1 MSLILFAILFA
12 GVLQGGIL
20 CVLLLRKKDNR
31 MSNRILAMLVLVLVA
46 HLSLVAIDVRDLFV
60 RVPHLSRL
68 SWLLP
73 HLYGPLLLLLTQ
85 SIVVKGFRLRW
96 IHAAYFLPFLVYF
109 LLLSPY
115 YLSGAAEKIAYLS
128 DPAVVNRADFGI
140 YNHLTNYFHIGF
152 TSASLIIFY
161 HHRKALPDLFS
172 DPGRAGLVWLETFLW
187 GIWCI
192 MVFSWFCFISRRYE
206 WPWFSLL
213 YPNNFLLAVLMV
225 YWLSYR
231 HLLSPYR
238 WDQVMKPRDESLTS
252 FTEELL
258 VNNEAA
264 PAKYQKAAIPV
275 KEMEEIKGR
284 LLQWMEQQKP
294 YLEPALTI
302 DDLSA
307 QLNVKRHHLSQVINQ
322 EFSRNFFEFINGYR
336 IAAFKEMSVKPEN
349 QHMSIMGL
357 AYDCG
362 FNSKATFNQ
371 VFKKQEG
378 ITPSVFLRGAKAE
391 FRGKAS
397 LNSGF

>member
-1 MSLILFAILFA
+1 MSLIFFAILFA

-20 CVLLLRKKDNR
+20 CILLLWKKDNR
-31 MSNRILAMLVLVLVA
+31 LSNRILAMLVLVLVA

-68 SWLLP
+68 SWLIP

-96 IHAAYFLPFLVYF
+96 IHACYFLPFLVYL

-115 YLSGAAEKIAYLS
+115 YFSGAAEKIAYLS
-128 DPAVVNRADFGI
+128 DQAVVNRADFGI

-172 DPGRAGLVWLETFLW
+172 DPGRAKLVWLETFLW
-187 GIWCI
+187 GIWSI
-192 MVFSWFCFISRRYE
+192 MVFSWFCFISRSYE
-206 WPWFSLL
+206 WPWCSSL
-213 YPNNFLLAVLMV
+213 YPNNFLLAVLVV

-231 HLLSPYR
+231 LLLNPYR
-238 WDQVMKPRDESLTS
+238 WDQVMKPRDESLKPLIDETP
-252 FTEELL
+252 
-258 VNNEAA
+258 VNEVVA

-275 KEMEEIKGR
+275 KEIEEIKGR
-284 LLQWMEQQKP
+284 LLQWMEQERP

-302 DDLSA
+302 DDLAA

-336 IAAFKEMSVKPEN
+336 IAAFKEMSAKPEN

-378 ITPSVFLRGAKAE
+378 ITPSAFLKSDKSE
-391 FRGKAS
+391 
-397 LNSGF
+397 